1 MLLVATVEPFTARWA
16 LQWSVLMTETQQQ
29 PPLNCETAP
38 EYVAMRMAEIILI
51 YIEDGSWNHI
61 TREKYLDTYA
71 ECLETVRGNRAP
83 GAAAPLKAMAMPS
96 SLSAAR

>member
-1 MLLVATVEPFTARWA
+1 
-16 LQWSVLMTETQQQ
+16 MTDKQ
-29 PPLNCETAP
+29 PAALNCETAP

-83 GAAAPLKAMAMPS
+83 ACVPLKAMPS
-96 SLSAAR
+96 PLSAASR

>member
-1 MLLVATVEPFTARWA
+1 
-16 LQWSVLMTETQQQ
+16 MTDKQ
-29 PPLNCETAP
+29 PAALNCETAP

-71 ECLETVRGNRAP
+71 ECLETVRGNRNV
-83 GAAAPLKAMAMPS
+83 AAAQVKAMPS
-96 SLSAAR
+96 PISMSR